1 MNAPPE
7 SHEPISARTWAGL
20 VAAAA
25 GMFLTALDITV
36 NVALSDITENLGT
49 DLETVQW
56 IIILYVGSTTGMG
69 LGLGGAGDVYGI
81 KRMFVI
87 GLLAYTLAVF
97 LIGIAPGLPLVM
109 GLRVTQAVGNG
120 LILVS
125 APAIVTQLF
134 PAHYRGRAL
143 GIMAGL
149 GTLGM
154 IAGSLG
160 GGALVDAF
168 GWRSIFLARVP
179 LCLVVVAYTLIAL
192 QETPRP
198 AVRPSLDLRGAL
210 TLFVGMASLIL
221 FLTIGG
227 RNGWTLP
234 HVAAL
239 GLAAVIALWVFVIVE
254 KRAARP
260 ILDLSLLRHRVL
272 APALVVSFLVFVST
286 FVNWFILPFYMS
298 DVLNA
303 SAQTWGLVI
312 MLMTLTN
319 AAFAPVGGWL
329 SDRIHPSYT
338 ITTAVGVSALTMAL
352 FTTLDVDSSVSDVA
366 ILMVATGVGMGL
378 FGAASSNLIMG
389 TFPLDRLGMGGAIMS
404 LSRSL
409 GTVSSVAIM
418 GAVFSARQTA
428 RVGTGDESR
437 EFVLAF
443 QDLYLLSALLAAAA
457 MVVSFS
463 YWPQA
468 LRAFRLLGRT
478 VDR

>member
-1 MNAPPE
+1 MTPPSE
-7 SHEPISARTWAGL
+7 IQEPSAARMWAGL

-36 NVALSDITENLGT
+36 NVALPEITENLGT
-49 DLETVQW
+49 DLETIQW

-69 LGLGGAGDVYGI
+69 LGLGGAGDVYGL
-81 KRMFVI
+81 KRVYVI

-97 LIGIAPGLPLVM
+97 LIGIAPGLPLVL

-134 PAHYRGRAL
+134 PAQNRGRAL

-160 GGALVDAF
+160 GGLLVDAF

-179 LCLVVVAYTLIAL
+179 LCLVAVVYTVVALHAS
-192 QETPRP
+192 PRP
-198 AVRPSLDLRGAL
+198 EVRPSFDILGAL
-210 TLFVGMASLIL
+210 TLFAGMASLIL

-227 RNGWTLP
+227 RSGWTLP
-234 HVAAL
+234 HVVAL
-239 GLAAVIALWVFVIVE
+239 GLSAVVILWVFVLVE
-254 KRAARP
+254 RKAARP
-260 ILDLSLLRHRVL
+260 ILELSLLKDRVL
-272 APALVVSFLVFVST
+272 APALIVSYLVFIST
-286 FVNWFILPFYMS
+286 FINWFILPFYMS
-298 DVLNA
+298 DVLNTN
-303 SAQTWGLVI
+303 AQTWGLVI
-312 MLMTLTN
+312 MLMTVTN
-319 AAFAPVGGWL
+319 AIFAPVGGWL
-329 SDRIHPSYT
+329 SDRMPPAYT
-338 ITTAVGVSALTMAL
+338 ITTAVGISALTMAL
-352 FTTLDVDSSVSDVA
+352 FTTLRVDSSVSDVA
-366 ILMVATGVGMGL
+366 ILMVAAGVGMGL
-378 FGAASSNLIMG
+378 FQAANANLIMG
-389 TFPLDRLGMGGAIMS
+389 TFPPDRLGMGGAVMS

-418 GAVFSARQTA
+418 GAVFSARQSA
-428 RVGTGDESR
+428 RGGTGDEAQ

-443 QDLYLLSALLAAAA
+443 QDLYVLSALLALTA

-463 YWPQA
+463 YWP
-468 LRAFRLLGRT
+468 RAIRWMSAPRRKT
-478 VDR
+478 

>member
-1 MNAPPE
+1 M
-7 SHEPISARTWAGL
+7 WAGL

-36 NVALSDITENLGT
+36 NVALPEITENLGT
-49 DLETVQW
+49 DLETIQW

-69 LGLGGAGDVYGI
+69 LGLGGAGDVYGL
-81 KRMFVI
+81 KRVFVI

-97 LIGIAPGLPLVM
+97 LIGIAPGLPLVL

-134 PAHYRGRAL
+134 PAQYLGRAL

-160 GGALVDAF
+160 GGFLVDTF

-179 LCLVVVAYTLIAL
+179 LCLVVVAYTLVAL
-192 QETPRP
+192 KEGPRP
-198 AVRPSLDLRGAL
+198 DVRPSFDLRGAL
-210 TLFVGMASLIL
+210 TLFVGMVSLIL

-227 RNGWTLP
+227 RSGWTLP
-234 HVAAL
+234 HVMAL
-239 GLAAVIALWVFVIVE
+239 GLAAVIALVIFARIE
-254 KRAARP
+254 RRATRP
-260 ILDLSLLRHRVL
+260 ILDLQLLKHRVL
-272 APALVVSFLVFVST
+272 APALIVSYLIFVST

-298 DVLNA
+298 DVLNTN
-303 SAQTWGLVI
+303 AQTWGLVI
-312 MLMTLTN
+312 MLMTVTN
-319 AAFAPVGGWL
+319 AIFSPVGGWL
-329 SDRIHPSYT
+329 SDRMHPSYT
-338 ITTAVGVSALTMAL
+338 ITAAIGISTLTMAF
-352 FTTLDVDSSVSDVA
+352 FTTLDVNSGVSHVA
-366 ILMVATGVGMGL
+366 VLMMAAGVGMGL
-378 FGAASSNLIMG
+378 FQAANANLIMG
-389 TFPLDRLGMGGAIMS
+389 TFPPGRLGMGGAIMS

-418 GAVFSARQTA
+418 GAVFSARQSA
-428 RVGTGDESR
+428 RGGTGDEAQ

-443 QDLYLLSALLAAAA
+443 RDLYVLSAILAVAS
-457 MVVSFS
+457 MVISFS
-463 YWPQA
+463 YWPRV
-468 LRAFRLLGRT
+468 LRWVSPKRSS
-478 VDR
+478 

>member
-1 MNAPPE
+1 M
-7 SHEPISARTWAGL
+7 WAGL

-36 NVALSDITENLGT
+36 NVALPDITENLGT
-49 DLETVQW
+49 DLETIQW

-69 LGLGGAGDVYGI
+69 LGLGGTGDVYGL
-81 KRMFVI
+81 KRVYVI

-97 LIGIAPGLPLVM
+97 LIGIAPGLPLVL

-134 PAHYRGRAL
+134 PAHRRGRAL

-160 GGALVDAF
+160 GGLLVDSF

-179 LCLVVVAYTLIAL
+179 LCLVAVAYTLVAL
-192 QETPRP
+192 RESPRP
-198 AVRPSLDLRGAL
+198 DVRPSFDLLGAAV
-210 TLFVGMASLIL
+210 LFVGMASLIL

-227 RNGWTLP
+227 RSGWSLP
-234 HVAAL
+234 HVIAL
-239 GLAAVIALWVFVIVE
+239 GLAAIVALAIFVRIERRV
-254 KRAARP
+254 ARP
-260 ILDLSLLRHRVL
+260 ILDLSLLKDRVL
-272 APALVVSFLVFVST
+272 APALIVAYLVFVAT

-303 SAQTWGLVI
+303 NAQTWGLVI
-312 MLMTLTN
+312 MLMTITN
-319 AAFAPVGGWL
+319 AIFAPVGGWL
-329 SDRIHPSYT
+329 SDRMHPSYT
-338 ITTAVGVSALTMAL
+338 ITTAVGISALTMAL
-352 FTTLDVDSSVSDVA
+352 FTTLDVDSSVADVA
-366 ILMVATGVGMGL
+366 ILMMATGVGMGL
-378 FGAASSNLIMG
+378 FQASNSNLIMG
-389 TFPLDRLGMGGAIMS
+389 AFPPDRLGMGGAIMS

-418 GAVFSARQTA
+418 GAIFSARQSA
-428 RVGTGDESR
+428 RGGAGDETQ

-443 QDLYLLSALLAAAA
+443 RDLYVLSALLALTA

-463 YWPQA
+463 YWPRI
-468 LRAFRLLGRT
+468 LRVLSRERQS
-478 VDR
+478 V

>member
-1 MNAPPE
+1 M
-7 SHEPISARTWAGL
+7 
-20 VAAAA
+20 AAAA

-36 NVALSDITENLGT
+36 NVALPEITENLGT
-49 DLETVQW
+49 DLETIQW

-69 LGLGGAGDVYGI
+69 LGLGGAADVYGL
-81 KRMFVI
+81 KRVFVI

-97 LIGIAPGLPLVM
+97 LIGIAPGLPLVL

-134 PAHYRGRAL
+134 PAQHRGRAL

-160 GGALVDAF
+160 GGFLVDSF

-179 LCLVVVAYTLIAL
+179 LCLIAVIYTVVALK
-192 QETPRP
+192 EGPRP
-198 AVRPSLDLRGAL
+198 EIRPSFDLRGAL
-210 TLFVGMASLIL
+210 TLFAGMASFIL

-227 RNGWTLP
+227 RSGWTLP
-234 HVAAL
+234 HVMAL
-239 GLAAVIALWVFVIVE
+239 GLAAVIALVIFVRIE
-254 KRAARP
+254 IRAVRP

-272 APALVVSFLVFVST
+272 APALIVSYLVFVST

-298 DVLNA
+298 DVLDA

-312 MLMTLTN
+312 MLMTVTN
-319 AAFAPVGGWL
+319 AIFAPLGGWL
-329 SDRIHPSYT
+329 SDRVHPSYT
-338 ITTAVGVSALTMAL
+338 ITTAVGISALTMAL
-352 FTTLDVDSSVSDVA
+352 FTTLDADSSVVDVA
-366 ILMVATGVGMGL
+366 ILMMVAGVGMGL
-378 FGAASSNLIMG
+378 FQSASSNLIMG
-389 TFPLDRLGMGGAIMS
+389 TFPPDRLGMGGAIMS

-418 GAVFSARQTA
+418 GAIFSARQSA
-428 RVGTGDESR
+428 RAGTGDEAH

-443 QDLYLLSALLAAAA
+443 QDLYVLSALLALTA

-463 YWPQA
+463 FWPRA
-468 LRAFRLLGRT
+468 LRALSSERRR
-478 VDR
+478 V